1 MTFEYNHKSLKG
13 IQSSRLF
20 SKVDTDFSVI
30 NKILFFFR
38 RKAKSN
44 GIAWQLV
51 ILVVWTFSC
60 HLRNFAIIV
69 GFIIMW
75 ELSSATF
82 FFKVFFSL
90 NNPRKSR
97 EKFPLM
103 SFRATFDSDVSV
115 NLRRQDDADSSDV
128 ICI

>member
-1 MTFEYNHKSLKG
+1 MTFEYNLKSLKG

-82 FFKVFFSL
+82 FFQSFFLLSTI
-90 NNPRKSR
+90 R
-97 EKFPLM
+97 ENLVKN
-103 SFRATFDSDVSV
+103 FRS
-115 NLRRQDDADSSDV
+115 
-128 ICI
+128 